1 MFETFE
7 KIKSLAKK
15 QGISLNTLEDRVGLG
30 KNYIYS
36 LKNKKTPSA
45 EHISKIA
52 DYFNVSTDYLLG
64 RTDNPAIAKDDK
76 ENAYL
81 GPAETELVAAF
92 RNQTQN
98 MTEEE
103 KVRFNKAIESLMV
116 TAKTLMDDDSKW
128 R

>member
-15 QGISLNTLEDRVGLG
+15 QGISLNTLEERVGLG

-45 EHISKIA
+45 EHIAKIA

-64 RTDNPAIAKDDK
+64 RTDNPNVASGSKGIGSTSDTPQLRSIQRKAKS
-76 ENAYL
+76 L
-81 GPAETELVAAF
+81 SVADQE
-92 RNQTQN
+92 RLLQ
-98 MTEEE
+98 
-103 KVRFNKAIESLMV
+103 
-116 TAKTLMDDDSKW
+116 LMDLTFQDVLSGGGDNEHDL
-128 R
+128 